1 MGSSSRARL
10 AMEIGEGEKAP
21 ASDTIPLAGVAVK
34 RKKYL
39 AFLYEMAG
47 AWAGNS
53 RWAELDAGPCRT
65 I

>member
-1 MGSSSRARL
+1 
-10 AMEIGEGEKAP
+10 MEIGEGEKAP

-47 AWAGNS
+47 AWAGNFP
-53 RWAELDAGPCRT
+53 RAKLDAGPYRT